1 VLTVPI
7 NLKHLA
13 ETQSIGESDLSQKSI
28 DEAIESPWTACEEYD
43 SSREFYQMQNLHQ
56 SAALKLCAF
65 INQIALT
72 RSNEGH

>member
-13 ETQSIGESDLSQKSI
+13 ETQSIGESDLSQKSFN
-28 DEAIESPWTACEEYD
+28 EAIESPWTTCEEYD
-43 SSREFYQMQNLHQ
+43 SSREFDLMQNLTQ
-56 SAALKLCAF
+56 PAALKLCAF

-72 RSNEGH
+72 RSHEGH